1 MTGSM
6 TIATPVE
13 VLKQVHVTGLTGNQ
27 ENWIDLSEQVVYLN
41 DSAEIQGNI
50 NESLQIFNSDIHT
63 NNLSPTLIVKWAGN
77 LASSR

>member
-1 MTGSM
+1 M

-13 VLKQVHVTGLTGNQ
+13 VLNQVHVTGLTGNQ

-50 NESLQIFNSDIHT
+50 SEPLQKSIRNRCTCIPR
-63 NNLSPTLIVKWAGN
+63 LK
-77 LASSR
+77 